1 MYFLEVPPLSI
12 SPDILFQL
20 GPVGVTNT
28 MLAFFV
34 SSFMLI
40 IMAVYLKRTA
50 GIVPSKL
57 QVVIEDIVTFFF
69 DKIESAFGS
78 KEDAKTFMPFIV
90 TMFLLFLVA
99 NQFSILPLITQLT
112 FDNGSAAPVALFKS
126 PTADFSLPIALA
138 LVVAIISHIMALRIA
153 PIKHIG
159 SFFQIGSILKI
170 RKFGDIPFA
179 FLDVFLGL
187 LDIIGEVAK
196 VVSISAR
203 LFGNVIAGELMVVI
217 LTWIAGT
224 ASNFIVPIP
233 FIFLSIF
240 SGCIQAFVFPLL
252 ATQYIGGTVKGLR
265 DAKKEDEV
273 KEKLK
278 MAEAK

>member
-1 MYFLEVPPLSI
+1 MYFLEVPELSI

-20 GPVGVTNT
+20 GPVNITNT

-34 SSFMLI
+34 SSLI
-40 IMAVYLKRTA
+40 LVIMALYVRSTA
-50 GIVPSKL
+50 GIIPTKL
-57 QVVIEDIVTFFF
+57 QVIIEDIVTFFS
-69 DKIESAFGS
+69 DKVEAAFGS
-78 KEDAKTFMPFIV
+78 EEDVKTFMPFMV
-90 TMFLLFLVA
+90 TMFLLFFVA
-99 NQFSILPLITQLT
+99 NQFSILPFITQLT
-112 FDNGSAAPVALFKS
+112 YNNGAEVALFKA
-126 PTADFSLPIALA
+126 PTSDFSLPIALA
-138 LVVAIISHIMALRIA
+138 LVVAIISHVMALRIA
-153 PIKHIG
+153 PLKHIG
-159 SFFQIGSILKI
+159 SFFQFEAIFKI

-187 LDIIGEVAK
+187 LDIIGEFAK

-217 LTWIAGT
+217 ITWIAGT
-224 ASNFIVPIP
+224 FSNFVVPIP

-240 SGCIQAFVFPLL
+240 SGSIQAFVFPLL

-265 DAKKEDEV
+265 DAKREDEE
-273 KEKLK
+273 KKKLK